1 MSDIKRKITDVL
13 AYVLGIGGAVLVALE
28 GLPEGSDWYV
38 VVGVAGFAILSWFM
52 GRNGDGSAKQVP
64 SKV

>member
-1 MSDIKRKITDVL
+1 MNDLKRKLTDIL
-13 AYVLGIGGAVLVALE
+13 AYVLGIGGVVVAALE

-38 VVGVAGFAILSWFM
+38 VAGVAAFAILSWFM
-52 GRNGDGSAKQVP
+52 GRNGDGSAKSVP